1 MSSAGGAPRNP
12 DPLLVRLARQSRNFG
27 FLLPHLPLLVA
38 YGCAA
43 ESHVFGDPNTSLIKS
58 RQFGESLA
66 ADLVSRGRVRAEG
79 SSQFD
84 RLKALDREGYLHGD
98 MGKAFHEVRTLGN
111 DANHSGLDSADD
123 AFRALRSCFRLGV
136 WYHRLLTGSRE
147 QLSFVPPG
155 PESTPAAAN
164 ERLRLD
170 VAQARKALE
179 EAKLSYQDQES
190 QAQAEQAART
200 AAERELAQAQAEREE
215 LARAVAAMQDQLKE
229 FQAAAEAAQASR
241 SRAEA
246 TDRATASAA
255 VAERARLLDN
265 AEQAS
270 REPLTEVQV
279 RDRLDAMLTE
289 AGWDVQN
296 AGADLNLYVQGD
308 WRGSGVAVREVTTAR
323 GRADYALY
331 VERKLVGVIEAKRE
345 GADLSA
351 AEEQADGYA
360 DHLTDAQQRLA
371 AWRTPLP
378 FRYVSDGGE
387 TRFRSTLDPD
397 SRTRRIFSF
406 HQPRTLGR
414 WMRQS
419 EEDEQAPSYR
429 ARLRLRLP
437 ELDERPLRPAQ
448 ITAVRGVENSVALGK
463 GQQGMGQSRSLI
475 QMATGA
481 GKTYT
486 AVTFS
491 YRMLKYAR
499 AERVLFLVDRNN
511 LGAQAFAEFENFRT
525 PDTDRK
531 FADLFNVQR
540 LGAEGMFVSSK
551 VVISTVQRL
560 YMELTGKRLPVTVP
574 QGQGQGQGEEADLP
588 YEVPGDI
595 EVGYNPTIP
604 PESFDLIVVDE
615 CHRSIYGKW
624 RSVLEYFDAPIVGL
638 TATPVAQT
646 FGYFNGNLVSEYT
659 YQEAVAD
666 SVNVDFSVYEIET
679 RITAEGGVIAHG
691 TVPVRDRRTRRQRY
705 EDIDEDIE
713 YGANQVG
720 VGVISKDQL
729 RTVIQTFRE
738 RLFTEIFPE
747 RAKHDPE
754 SSELQWDEMYV
765 PKTLVFA
772 KNDNH
777 AEEIVEVIRDVF
789 GKGNDFC
796 TKITHAARNA
806 AERLSQFRNLPQL
819 RIAVTVDMIATGTD
833 VKPLE
838 CLVFL
843 RDVKSWAYFEQM
855 KGRGARTLSLTDFE
869 RVTPGVGPKTRFV
882 IVDAVGVTKKPK
894 VDAAPLERHTEKQI
908 SLEKLLRK
916 TAANTIE
923 EEEVSTL
930 AARLAKLDI
939 QMTVDERAEV
949 ERISG
954 GRPLK
959 DIVHAMVRAVSAD
972 DQLEAR
978 EAAERT
984 GRNPEKAVRDL
995 IEHALRPLAAAP
1007 KLRARLLEMRR
1018 AKDILYDEN
1027 GKDALLRAGAV
1038 VEDKESAEMTVRDWK
1053 QYIDDNRDEIA
1064 ALSVAFGAGSQ
1075 VPPGAAMRR
1084 LEDVARSVARPP
1096 RAWTP
1101 DRLWS
1106 AYEQLGEAV
1115 MGEAR
1120 RKRTAADFLALI
1132 RYELAGGA
1140 ERGAPAPRLY
1150 EEVVEERYAAW
1161 LSRQE
1166 QLGTRFTERQ
1176 RWWLDRIVGATVQRV
1191 RFDTADLDYAPFTT
1205 RNGTD
1210 GFLAEFGE
1218 MRAEEIIDELD
1229 RELSA

>member
-1 MSSAGGAPRNP
+1 M
-12 DPLLVRLARQSRNFG
+12 PLLL
-27 FLLPHLPLLVA
+27 A
-38 YGCAA
+38 YGAAA
-43 ESHVFGDPNTSLIKS
+43 ESYVFSDPNTSLIKS
-58 RQFGESLA
+58 RQFGETLA
-66 ADLVSRGRVRAEG
+66 SDLVSRARVRVDG
-79 SSQFD
+79 DTQFD

-98 MGKAFHEVRTLGN
+98 VGTAFHEVRALGN
-111 DANHSGLDSADD
+111 EANHKGHDSAED
-123 AFRALRSCFRLGV
+123 AFRALRTCFRLGV
-136 WYHRLLTGSRE
+136 WYHRLLSGSRE
-147 QLSFVPPG
+147 QIAFVPPS
-155 PESTPAAAN
+155 PDRTLAAES
-164 ERLRLD
+164 ERLLRE
-170 VAQARKALE
+170 VAEARRALE
-179 EAKLSYQDQES
+179 EARLSYRDQAT
-190 QAQAEQAART
+190 QAEAEQAAHL
-200 AAERELAQAQAEREE
+200 AAERELAQARAEREE
-215 LARAVAAMQDQLKE
+215 LVGMVAAMQGQLKAFQTE
-229 FQAAAEAAQASR
+229 FEAAQARQRR
-241 SRAEA
+241 SDL
-246 TDRATASAA
+246 TDRAAASAA
-255 VAERARLLDN
+255 VAERARLLDH

-270 REPLTEVQV
+270 REPLTEAQV
-279 RDRLDAMLTE
+279 RACLDQMLTE
-289 AGWDVQN
+289 AGWDVQD
-296 AGADLNLYVQGD
+296 AGATLNLWVQGD
-308 WRGSGVAVREVTTAR
+308 RRGNGVAVRETTTAR

-331 VERKLVGVIEAKRE
+331 VDRKLVGVIEAKRE

-351 AEEQADGYA
+351 AEEQADRYA

-371 AWRTPLP
+371 AWRAPLP

-387 TRFRSTLDPD
+387 TRFRTALDPD

-406 HQPRTLGR
+406 HQPRTLAR
-414 WMRQS
+414 WMRQAD
-419 EEDEQAPSYR
+419 EDPQAPTYR
-429 ARLRLRLP
+429 ARLRLRMP

-448 ITAVRGVENSVALGK
+448 VTAVRGVENSVALGK
-463 GQQGMGQSRSLI
+463 GQQGMGQSRSLV

-491 YRMLKYAR
+491 YRMLKHAR

-511 LGAQAFAEFENFRT
+511 LGAQALAEFENFTT
-525 PDTDRK
+525 PDTHRK

-540 LGAEGMFVSSK
+540 LGAEGMNASSK

-560 YMELTGKRLPVTVP
+560 YMELTGSRLPEEKLE
-574 QGQGQGQGEEADLP
+574 GEGKEADLP
-588 YEVPGDI
+588 YDAPGEI
-595 EVGYNPTIP
+595 SVEYNQKIP
-604 PESFDLIVVDE
+604 PEAFDLIVVDE

-666 SVNVDFSVYEIET
+666 GVNVDFSVFEIET

-691 TVPVRDRRTRRQRY
+691 TIPVRDRRTRRQRY

-720 VGVISKDQL
+720 VSVISKDQL
-729 RTVIQTFRE
+729 RTVIQTFRD
-738 RLFTEIFPE
+738 RLFTDIFPE
-747 RAKHDPE
+747 RAKRDP
-754 SSELQWDEMYV
+754 LDGTLLWDRMYV

-777 AEEIVEVIRDVF
+777 AEEVVEVIRDVF

-796 TKITHAARNA
+796 AKITHAARRP
-806 AERLSQFRNLPQL
+806 AERLAEFRNLPQL

-838 CLVFL
+838 CLLFL

-882 IVDAVGVTKKPK
+882 IIDAVGVTRKAK
-894 VDAAPLERHTEKQI
+894 VDAAPLERHTDKQI

-916 TAANTIE
+916 VAANTIE

-930 AARLAKLDI
+930 ASRLAKLDL
-939 QMTVDERAEV
+939 QMTAE
-949 ERISG
+949 EHAEIQRISG

-959 DIVHAMVRAVSAD
+959 EIVHKMVRAVSVD
-972 DQLEAR
+972 DQLEVR
-978 EAAERT
+978 EAAERV
-984 GRNPEKAVRDL
+984 GRDPERAVRDL
-995 IEHALRPLAAAP
+995 IELALKPLAADP
-1007 KLRARLLEMRR
+1007 RLRARLLEMRR

-1027 GKDALLRAGAV
+1027 GVDELIRAGAIA
-1038 VEDKESAEMTVRDWK
+1038 DGGASAKDTVHDWK
-1053 QYIDDNRDEIA
+1053 RYIDENRDEIA
-1064 ALSVAFGAGSQ
+1064 TLSIAFSADSET
-1075 VPPGAAMRR
+1075 PPGVA
-1084 LEDVARSVARPP
+1084 LQQLKDVARSIARPP

-1101 DRLWS
+1101 ERLWT
-1106 AYEQLGEAV
+1106 AYEQLGEAAAAE
-1115 MGEAR
+1115 GR
-1120 RKRTAADFLALI
+1120 PKRTVADLLALF

-1140 ERGAPAPRLY
+1140 ERGAPKPRSH
-1150 EEVVEERYAAW
+1150 EETVRERYAAW
-1161 LSRQE
+1161 LARQE
-1166 QLGTRFTERQ
+1166 QTGVRFGQRQ
-1176 RWWLDRIVGATVQRV
+1176 RWWLDHIVGATIERV

-1218 MRAEEIIDELD
+1218 AKAEEIIDELD
-1229 RELSA
+1229 RELGA

>member
-1 MSSAGGAPRNP
+1 MGHMSAGGSTANPR
-12 DPLLVRLARQSRNFG
+12 LVRLAQQSRNFG
-27 FLLPHLPLLVA
+27 FLLADLPLLVA
-38 YGCAA
+38 YGAAA
-43 ESHVFGDPNTSLIKS
+43 ESHVFDDPNTSLIKS
-58 RQFGESLA
+58 RQFGEALA
-66 ADLVSRGRVRAEG
+66 EELVSRGRVRVEG
-79 SSQFD
+79 STQFD

-98 MGKAFHEVRTLGN
+98 VGNAFHEVRTLGN
-111 DANHSGLDSADD
+111 DANHKGHDSAED
-123 AFRALRSCFRLGV
+123 AFRALQTCFRLGV

-147 QLSFVPPG
+147 QFTFVPPS
-155 PESTPAAAN
+155 PDRTPAARNA
-164 ERLRLD
+164 RLAD
-170 VAQARKALE
+170 DIAAARKALE
-179 EAKLSYQDQES
+179 EARLSYRDQAS
-190 QAQAEQAART
+190 QAQVEQAARA

-215 LARAVAAMQDQLKE
+215 LARQVAAMQVQLAAIETAADQE
-229 FQAAAEAAQASR
+229 RAHRHRADATSTAA
-241 SRAEA
+241 
-246 TDRATASAA
+246 ASAA

-270 REPLTEVQV
+270 REPLTEAQV
-279 RDRLDAMLTE
+279 RFKLDEMLAQ
-289 AGWDVQN
+289 AGWYVQD
-296 AGADLNLYVQGD
+296 AASGLNLHVQGD
-308 WRGSGVAVREVTTAR
+308 RRGSGVAVREVTTAR

-331 VERKLVGVIEAKRE
+331 VEAKLVGVIEAKRE
-345 GADLSA
+345 GADLTA
-351 AEEQADGYA
+351 AETQVNGYA
-360 DHLTDAQQRLA
+360 DHLTDAQQRLV

-406 HQPRTLGR
+406 HQPRTLAR
-414 WMRQS
+414 WMRQAD
-419 EEDEQAPSYR
+419 EDPQAPSYR
-429 ARLRLRLP
+429 ARLRLRMP

-448 ITAVRGVENSVALGK
+448 ITAVQGVEDSVALGR
-463 GQQGMGQSRSLI
+463 GQHGMGQSRSLV

-481 GKTYT
+481 GKTFT

-491 YRMLKYAR
+491 YRMLKHAR

-511 LGAQAFAEFENFRT
+511 LGAQAFAEFENFTT
-525 PDTDRK
+525 PDTQRK

-540 LGAEGMFVSSK
+540 LGAEGMLASSK

-560 YMELTGKRLPVTVP
+560 YMELTGRNLPDAAP
-574 QGQGQGQGEEADLP
+574 EGEGEEADLP
-588 YEVPGDI
+588 YDVPGDI
-595 EVGYNPTIP
+595 EVGYNATIP
-604 PESFDLIVVDE
+604 PEAFDLIVVDE

-659 YQEAVAD
+659 YREAVAD
-666 SVNVDFSVYEIET
+666 GVNVDFSVYEIET
-679 RITAEGGVIAHG
+679 RITGQGGVIAQG

-705 EDIDEDIE
+705 EDIAEDIE
-713 YGANQVG
+713 YGAKEVG
-720 VGVISKDQL
+720 VGIISKDQL
-729 RTVIQTFRE
+729 RTVIQTFRD

-747 RAKHDPE
+747 RAKRDPE
-754 SSELQWDEMYV
+754 TGALLWDEMYV

-796 TKITHAARNA
+796 TKITHAARKP
-806 AERLSQFRNLPQL
+806 AERLADFRNLPQL

-838 CLVFL
+838 CLIFL

-882 IVDAVGVTKKPK
+882 MVDAVGVTRKPK
-894 VDAAPLERHTEKQI
+894 VDAAPLERHSDKQI

-916 TAANTIE
+916 TAAHTIE

-930 AARLAKLDI
+930 ASRLAKLGL
-939 QMTVDERAEV
+939 QMTSEERAEI

-954 GRPLK
+954 GVPLK
-959 DIVHAMVRAVSAD
+959 EIVHGMVKAVSTD
-972 DQLEAR
+972 EQLEAR
-978 EAAERT
+978 EAAQRVGRDPER
-984 GRNPEKAVRDL
+984 AVREL
-995 IEHALRPLAAAP
+995 IEHALKPLAATPA
-1007 KLRARLLEMRR
+1007 LRTRLLEMRR

-1027 GKDALLRAGAV
+1027 SRDALVRAGAAV
-1038 VEDKESAEMTVRDWK
+1038 DDEESAQATVRDWK

-1064 ALSVAFGAGSQ
+1064 ALTIAFGADSD
-1075 VPPGAAMRR
+1075 VPPAAALRR
-1084 LEDVARSVARPP
+1084 LQDVARSVARPP
-1096 RAWTP
+1096 RSWTP
-1101 DRLWS
+1101 DTLWK
-1106 AYEQLGEAV
+1106 AYENVGETLVHKRA
-1115 MGEAR
+1115 
-1120 RKRTAADFLALI
+1120 KRTAADLLALL

-1140 ERGAPAPRLY
+1140 ERGAPAPRPH
-1150 EEVVEERYAAW
+1150 EEVVRERYAAW
-1161 LSRQE
+1161 LARQE
-1166 QLGTRFTERQ
+1166 QSGVSFSKRE
-1176 RWWLDRIVGATVQRV
+1176 RWWLDHIVGATIERV

-1210 GFLAEFGE
+1210 GFLAEFGAN
-1218 MRAEEIIDELD
+1218 RAEEIIDELD
-1229 RELSA
+1229 KELGA

>member
-1 MSSAGGAPRNP
+1 MSSAGGASQAP
-12 DPLLVRLARQSRNFG
+12 DPRLVRLARQSRNFG

-38 YGCAA
+38 YGTAA
-43 ESHVFGDPNTSLIKS
+43 ESHVFSDPNTSLIKS
-58 RQFGESLA
+58 RQFAEA
-66 ADLVSRGRVRAEG
+66 MATDLVSRARVRVTG
-79 SSQFD
+79 STQFD
-84 RLKALDREGYLHGD
+84 RLRALDREGYLHGAV
-98 MGKAFHEVRTLGN
+98 GTAFHEVRTLGN

-123 AFRALRSCFRLGV
+123 AFRALRACFRLGT

-147 QLSFVPPG
+147 QMPFVPPS
-155 PESTPAAAN
+155 PERTPAAEN
-164 ERLRLD
+164 ESLLQD
-170 VAQARKALE
+170 VAQARRDLE
-179 EAKLSYQDQES
+179 EARVSYRDQET
-190 QAQAEQAART
+190 QAQAEHAART
-200 AAERELAQAQAEREE
+200 AVERELAQAQAEREE

-229 FQAAAEAAQASR
+229 FQAAAEATQSR
-241 SRAEA
+241 RRRADTA
-246 TDRATASAA
+246 DRAAASAA
-255 VAERARLLDN
+255 VAERARLLEN

-279 RDRLDAMLTE
+279 RKRLDAMLE
-289 AGWDVQN
+289 SAGWDVQDG
-296 AGADLNLYVQGD
+296 GADLNLHVQGD
-308 WRGSGVAVREVTTAR
+308 RRGNGVAVREVTTAR

-331 VERKLVGVIEAKRE
+331 VDRKLVGVIEAKRE

-351 AEEQADGYA
+351 AEAQADGYA
-360 DHLTDAQQRLA
+360 DHPTDAQQRLN

-406 HQPRTLGR
+406 HQPRTLAR
-414 WMRQS
+414 WMRQA

-429 ARLRLRLP
+429 ARLRWRMP

-448 ITAVRGVENSVALGK
+448 IAAVRGVENSVALGK
-463 GQQGMGQSRSLI
+463 GQHGMGQSRSLV

-481 GKTYT
+481 GKTFT

-491 YRMLKYAR
+491 YRMLKHAR

-511 LGAQAFAEFENFRT
+511 LGVQAFAEFENFKT

-531 FADLFNVQR
+531 FADLYNVQR
-540 LGAEGMFVSSK
+540 LGAEGMLASSK

-560 YMELTGKRLPVTVP
+560 YMELTGTSLPGTER
-574 QGQGQGQGEEADLP
+574 GDGEID
-588 YEVPGDI
+588 YDVEVPGGI
-595 EVGYNPTIP
+595 EVGYNADIP
-604 PESFDLIVVDE
+604 PEAFDLIVVDE

-624 RSVLEYFDAPIVGL
+624 RSVLEYFDAPIIGL

-646 FGYFNGNLVSEYT
+646 FGYFNGNLVSEYS
-659 YQEAVAD
+659 YPEAVAD
-666 SVNVDFSVYEIET
+666 RVNVDFSVYEIET
-679 RITAEGGVIAHG
+679 RITAGGGVIAQG
-691 TVPVRDRRTRRQRY
+691 TIPVRDRRTRRQRY

-729 RTVIQTFRE
+729 RTVVQTFRN

-747 RAKHDPE
+747 RAKRN
-754 SSELQWDEMYV
+754 SATGALMWDEMYV

-796 TKITHAARNA
+796 AKITSAARNA
-806 AERLSQFRNLPQL
+806 AERLSAFRNLPEL

-838 CLVFL
+838 CLLFL

-869 RVTPGVGPKTRFV
+869 KVTPGVGPKTRFV
-882 IVDAVGVTKKPK
+882 IVDAVGVTRKPK
-894 VDAAPLERHTEKQI
+894 VDAAPLERHTDKQI

-930 AARLAKLDI
+930 ASRLAKLDI
-939 QMTVDERAEV
+939 QMTDEERAEIQ
-949 ERISG
+949 RLSG
-954 GRPLK
+954 GLELTE
-959 DIVHAMVRAVSAD
+959 IVHGMVDALSAD
-972 DQLEAR
+972 RQVEVR

-984 GRNPEKAVRDL
+984 GRNPERAVRDL
-995 IEHALRPLAAAP
+995 IEKAVQPLAAQP
-1007 KLRARLLEMRR
+1007 PLRARLLEMRR
-1018 AKDILYDEN
+1018 AKDIFYDES
-1027 GKDALLRAGAV
+1027 GADELLRAGAAV
-1038 VEDKESAEMTVRDWK
+1038 DDKDTAVETVRDWRR
-1053 QYIDDNRDEIA
+1053 YIADNRDEIA
-1064 ALSVAFGAGSQ
+1064 AMSIAFSAGSD
-1075 VPPGAAMRR
+1075 VPPGVAMNK
-1084 LEDVARSVARPP
+1084 LKDVARSIARPP

-1101 DRLWS
+1101 DRLWR
-1106 AYEQLGEAV
+1106 AYEKVGEAV
-1115 MGEAR
+1115 TDEAY
-1120 RKRTAADFLALI
+1120 RKRTVSDLLALL

-1140 ERGAPAPRLY
+1140 EGNAPAPRPY
-1150 EEVVEERYAAW
+1150 EDLVRERYQAW
-1161 LSRQE
+1161 VARQE
-1166 QLGTRFTERQ
+1166 QMGVRFTERQ
-1176 RWWLDRIVGATVQRV
+1176 RWWLDRIAFATAERV
-1191 RFDTADLDYAPFTT
+1191 RFDTADLDYAPFTS

-1210 GFLAEFGE
+1210 GFLAEFGGT
-1218 MRAEEIIDELD
+1218 RAEHIITELD
-1229 RELSA
+1229 KELSA

>member
-1 MSSAGGAPRNP
+1 MSSADGESQAP
-12 DPLLVRLARQSRNFG
+12 DPRLVRLAGKSRNFG

-38 YGCAA
+38 YGTAA
-43 ESHVFGDPNTSLIKS
+43 ESHVFTDPNTSLIKC
-58 RQFGESLA
+58 RQFAEAMA
-66 ADLVSRGRVRAEG
+66 ADLVSRARVRVEG
-79 SSQFD
+79 TAQFD
-84 RLKALDREGYLHGD
+84 RLRALDREGYLHGD
-98 MGKAFHEVRTLGN
+98 VGTAFHEVRTLGN
-111 DANHSGLDSADD
+111 EANHSGLDSADD
-123 AFRALRSCFRLGV
+123 AFRALRTCFRLGA

-147 QLSFVPPG
+147 QLPFVPPS
-155 PESTPAAAN
+155 PDHTPAAEN
-164 ERLRLD
+164 ERLVQD
-170 VAQARKALE
+170 VARARRELE
-179 EAKLSYQDQES
+179 EARLSYHDQAS
-190 QAQAEQAART
+190 QAQAEQAARS
-200 AAERELAQAQAEREE
+200 AVERELAQAQAEREE
-215 LARAVAAMQDQLKE
+215 LVRAVAAMQHQLKE
-229 FQAAAEAAQASR
+229 FQTAAEAAQLGRRHAG
-241 SRAEA
+241 A
-246 TDRATASAA
+246 TDPVVASAA

-279 RDRLDAMLTE
+279 RKRLDAMLT
-289 AGWDVQN
+289 AGGWDVQDG
-296 AGADLNLYVQGD
+296 GADLNLHVQGD
-308 WRGSGVAVREVTTAR
+308 WRGNGVAVREVTTAR

-331 VERKLVGVIEAKRE
+331 VDRKLVGVIEAKRE

-351 AEEQADGYA
+351 AEAQADRYA
-360 DHLTDAQQRLA
+360 DHPTDAQQRLT

-387 TRFRSTLDPD
+387 TRFRSVLDPD

-406 HQPRTLGR
+406 HQPRTLAR
-414 WMRQS
+414 WVRQA

-429 ARLRLRLP
+429 ARLRRRMP

-448 ITAVRGVENSVALGK
+448 IEAVRGVENSLALGK
-463 GQQGMGQSRSLI
+463 GQQGMGQSRALV

-481 GKTYT
+481 GKTFT

-491 YRMLKYAR
+491 YRILKHAR

-511 LGAQAFAEFENFRT
+511 LGVQAFAEFENFRT

-531 FADLFNVQR
+531 FADLYNVQR
-540 LGAEGMFVSSK
+540 LGAEGMFASSK

-560 YMELTGKRLPVTVP
+560 YMELTGATLPGTER
-574 QGQGQGQGEEADLP
+574 GEGETGYDV
-588 YEVPGDI
+588 EVPGGI
-595 EVGYNPTIP
+595 EVGYNANIP
-604 PESFDLIVVDE
+604 PEAFDLIVVDE

-646 FGYFNGNLVSEYT
+646 FGYFNANLVSEYS
-659 YQEAVAD
+659 YPEAVAD
-666 SVNVDFSVYEIET
+666 RVNVDFSVYEIET
-679 RITAEGGVIAHG
+679 RITAEGGVIAQG
-691 TVPVRDRRTRRQRY
+691 TIPVRDRRTRRQRY

-713 YGANQVG
+713 YGARQVG

-729 RTVIQTFRE
+729 RTVVQTFRD

-747 RAKHDPE
+747 RARRHPDTGA
-754 SSELQWDEMYV
+754 LLWDEMYV

-796 TKITHAARNA
+796 AKITSAAHNA
-806 AERLSQFRNLPQL
+806 AERLAAFRNLPDL

-838 CLVFL
+838 CLLFL

-869 RVTPGVGPKTRFV
+869 KVTPGVGPKTRFV

-894 VDAAPLERHTEKQI
+894 VDAAPLERHTDKQI

-939 QMTVDERAEV
+939 QMTDEERAEIQ
-949 ERISG
+949 RLSG
-954 GRPLK
+954 GLELTK
-959 DIVHAMVRAVSAD
+959 IVHKMVDAVSAD
-972 DQLEAR
+972 RQLEVR
-978 EAAERT
+978 ETAERA
-984 GRNPEKAVRDL
+984 GRDPERAVRDL
-995 IEHALRPLAAAP
+995 IERAVQPLAAQP
-1007 KLRARLLEMRR
+1007 PLRARLLEMRR

-1027 GKDALLRAGAV
+1027 GVDELLRAGAV
-1038 VEDKESAEMTVRDWK
+1038 ADDEDTAVRTVRDWR
-1053 QYIDDNRDEIA
+1053 QYIADNRDEIA
-1064 ALSVAFGAGSQ
+1064 AMSIAFSAGSDVPPSVA
-1075 VPPGAAMRR
+1075 MNR
-1084 LEDVARSVARPP
+1084 LNDVARSIARPP

-1101 DRLWS
+1101 DKLWQ
-1106 AYEQLGEAV
+1106 AYEKLGEAATD
-1115 MGEAR
+1115 GTR
-1120 RKRTAADFLALI
+1120 RTHTAPDLLALL

-1140 ERGAPAPRLY
+1140 ERGAPAPRPH
-1150 EEVVEERYAAW
+1150 EEVVRERYQAW
-1161 LSRQE
+1161 MTSQE
-1166 QLGTRFTERQ
+1166 QMGTRFTERQ
-1176 RWWLDRIVGATVQRV
+1176 RWWLDRIAEATAKRV
-1191 RFDTADLDYAPFTT
+1191 RFDTADLDYAPFTS

-1210 GFLAEFGE
+1210 GFIAEFGGT
-1218 MRAEEIIDELD
+1218 RAEHIITEMD

>member
-1 MSSAGGAPRNP
+1 MSSAGASQASDPR
-12 DPLLVRLARQSRNFG
+12 LVRLARRSRNFG

-38 YGCAA
+38 YGTAA
-43 ESHVFGDPNTSLIKS
+43 ESHVFSDPNTSLIKS
-58 RQFGESLA
+58 RQFGEAMA
-66 ADLVSRGRVRAEG
+66 ADLVSRGRVRMEG
-79 SSQFD
+79 STHFD
-84 RLKALDREGYLHGD
+84 RLRALDREGYLHGD
-98 MGKAFHEVRTLGN
+98 VGTAFHEVRTLGN
-111 DANHSGLDSADD
+111 DAAHSGLDTADD
-123 AFRALRSCFRLGV
+123 AFRALRTCFRLGT
-136 WYHRLLTGSRE
+136 WYHRLLTGSRD
-147 QLSFVPPG
+147 QLSFVPPS
-155 PESTPAAAN
+155 PDRTPAAEN
-164 ERLRLD
+164 ERLLQD
-170 VAQARKALE
+170 VARARKDLE
-179 EAKLSYQDQES
+179 EARVSYRDQAS
-190 QAQAEQAART
+190 QAQAEQAARS
-200 AAERELAQAQAEREE
+200 AVERELAQAQAEREE
-215 LARAVAAMQDQLKE
+215 LARAVAAMQNQLKE
-229 FQAAAEAAQASR
+229 FQAAAEATQIGR
-241 SRAEA
+241 RRADT
-246 TDRATASAA
+246 TDRAAASAA

-279 RDRLDAMLTE
+279 RKRLDAMLAA
-289 AGWDVQN
+289 AGWDVQDG
-296 AGADLNLYVQGD
+296 GADLNLHVLGD
-308 WRGSGVAVREVTTAR
+308 RRGNGVAVREVTTAR

-331 VERKLVGVIEAKRE
+331 VDRKLVGVIEAKRE

-351 AEEQADGYA
+351 AEAQADRYA
-360 DHLTDAQQRLA
+360 DHPADAQQRHN

-406 HQPRTLGR
+406 HQPRTLAR
-414 WMRQS
+414 WVRQA

-429 ARLRLRLP
+429 ARLRWRMP

-448 ITAVRGVENSVALGK
+448 IAAVRGVENSVALGR
-463 GQQGMGQSRSLI
+463 GQQGMGQSRSLV

-481 GKTYT
+481 GKTFT

-491 YRMLKYAR
+491 YRMLKHAR

-511 LGAQAFAEFENFRT
+511 LGVQAFAEFENFKT

-531 FADLFNVQR
+531 FADLYNVQR
-540 LGAEGMFVSSK
+540 LGPEGMFASSK

-560 YMELTGKRLPVTVP
+560 YMELTGASLPGT
-574 QGQGQGQGEEADLP
+574 ERADGDID
-588 YEVPGDI
+588 YDVDVPGGI
-595 EVGYNPTIP
+595 EVGYNADIP
-604 PESFDLIVVDE
+604 PEAFDLIVVDE

-646 FGYFNGNLVSEYT
+646 FGYFNGNLVSEYS

-666 SVNVDFSVYEIET
+666 RVNVDFSVYEIET

-691 TVPVRDRRTRRQRY
+691 TIPVRDRRTRRQRY

-713 YGANQVG
+713 YGAKQVG

-729 RTVIQTFRE
+729 RTVVQTFRD

-747 RAKHDPE
+747 RGKRDPVTGA
-754 SSELQWDEMYV
+754 LLWDEMYI

-796 TKITHAARNA
+796 AKITSAARNA
-806 AERLSQFRNLPQL
+806 AERLSSFRNLPEL

-838 CLVFL
+838 CLLFL

-855 KGRGARTLSLTDFE
+855 KGRGARTLTLTDFE
-869 RVTPGVGPKTRFV
+869 KVTPGVGPKTRFV

-894 VDAAPLERHTEKQI
+894 VDAAPLERHTDKQI

-939 QMTVDERAEV
+939 QMTDE
-949 ERISG
+949 ERSEIHRLSG
-954 GRPLK
+954 GLELTK
-959 DIVHAMVRAVSAD
+959 IVHGMVDAVSAD
-972 DQLEAR
+972 RQLAVR
-978 EAAERT
+978 EAAERA
-984 GRNPEKAVRDL
+984 GRNPERAVRDF
-995 IEHALRPLAAAP
+995 IEQAIQPLAAQP
-1007 KLRARLLEMRR
+1007 PLRARLLEMRR

-1027 GKDALLRAGAV
+1027 GADELLRAGAV
-1038 VEDKESAEMTVRDWK
+1038 VDDRNAATETVRDWRK
-1053 QYIDDNRDEIA
+1053 YIADNRDEI
-1064 ALSVAFGAGSQ
+1064 VAMSLAFSAGSD
-1075 VPPGAAMRR
+1075 VPPRAAMNM
-1084 LEDVARSVARPP
+1084 LQDVARSIARPP

-1101 DRLWS
+1101 DRLWK
-1106 AYEQLGEAV
+1106 AYEKLGEAV
-1115 MGEAR
+1115 IDEAR
-1120 RKRTAADFLALI
+1120 RKRTASDLLALL

-1140 ERGAPAPRLY
+1140 ERGAPAPRPY
-1150 EEVVEERYAAW
+1150 EELVRERYQAW
-1161 LSRQE
+1161 IARQE
-1166 QLGTRFTERQ
+1166 QMGTRFTERQ
-1176 RWWLDRIVGATVQRV
+1176 RWWLDRIAAATAERV
-1191 RFDTADLDYAPFTT
+1191 RFDTADLDYAPFTS

-1210 GFLAEFGE
+1210 GFLAEFGGT
-1218 MRAEEIIDELD
+1218 RAEYLITELD

>member
-1 MSSAGGAPRNP
+1 MSSAGGASQAP
-12 DPLLVRLARQSRNFG
+12 DSRLVRLARQSRNFG

-38 YGCAA
+38 YGTAA
-43 ESHVFGDPNTSLIKS
+43 ESHVFSDPNTSLIKS
-58 RQFGESLA
+58 RQFAEAMA
-66 ADLVSRGRVRAEG
+66 ADLVSRGRVRVDG
-79 SSQFD
+79 STQFD
-84 RLKALDREGYLHGD
+84 RLRALDREGYLHGD
-98 MGKAFHEVRTLGN
+98 VGTAFHEVRALGN
-111 DANHSGLDSADD
+111 EANHAGLDSADD
-123 AFRALRSCFRLGV
+123 AFRAVRTCFRLGV
-136 WYHRLLTGSRE
+136 WYYRLLTGSRE
-147 QLSFVPPG
+147 QLPFVPPS
-155 PESTPAAAN
+155 PDRTPATEN
-164 ERLRLD
+164 ERLLQD
-170 VAQARKALE
+170 VARARKDLE
-179 EAKLSYQDQES
+179 EARVSYRDQAS
-190 QAQAEQAART
+190 QAQAEQAARS
-200 AAERELAQAQAEREE
+200 AVERELAQAQAERED
-215 LARAVAAMQDQLKE
+215 LARAVAAMQGQLNE
-229 FQAAAEAAQASR
+229 FQAAAEATQIGR
-241 SRAEA
+241 MRAG
-246 TDRATASAA
+246 TIDRAAASAA

-279 RDRLDAMLTE
+279 RERLDAILRA

-296 AGADLNLYVQGD
+296 GGANLNLHVQGD
-308 WRGSGVAVREVTTAR
+308 RRGNGVAVREVTTAK

-331 VERKLVGVIEAKRE
+331 VDRKLVGVIEAKRE

-351 AEEQADGYA
+351 AETQADRYA
-360 DHLTDAQQRLA
+360 DHLTDAQQRLN

-387 TRFRSTLDPD
+387 TRFRSILDPD

-406 HQPRTLGR
+406 HQPRTLAR
-414 WMRQS
+414 WIRQA

-429 ARLRLRLP
+429 ARLRWRMP
-437 ELDERPLRPAQ
+437 DLDERPLRPAQ
-448 ITAVRGVENSVALGK
+448 IKAVRGVEDSVALGK
-463 GQQGMGQSRSLI
+463 GQQGMGQSRSLV

-481 GKTYT
+481 GKTFT

-491 YRMLKYAR
+491 YRMLKHAR

-511 LGAQAFAEFENFRT
+511 LGVQAFAEFENFKT

-531 FADLFNVQR
+531 FADLYNVQR
-540 LGAEGMFVSSK
+540 LGAEGMFASSK

-560 YMELTGKRLPVTVP
+560 YMELTGASLP
-574 QGQGQGQGEEADLP
+574 GSERGDGEIEYDVD
-588 YEVPGDI
+588 VPGGI
-595 EVGYNPTIP
+595 EVGYNAYIP
-604 PESFDLIVVDE
+604 PEAFDLIVVDE

-646 FGYFNGNLVSEYT
+646 FGYFNGNLVSEYS

-666 SVNVDFSVYEIET
+666 RVNVDFSVYEIET
-679 RITAEGGVIAHG
+679 RITAEGGVIAQG
-691 TVPVRDRRTRRQRY
+691 TIPVRDRRTRRQRY

-729 RTVIQTFRE
+729 RTVVQTFHD

-747 RAKHDPE
+747 RAKYDPATGA
-754 SSELQWDEMYV
+754 LRWDEMYV

-777 AEEIVEVIRDVF
+777 AEEIVEVVRDVF

-796 TKITHAARNA
+796 AKITSAARNA
-806 AERLSQFRNLPQL
+806 SERLAAFRNLPEL

-838 CLVFL
+838 CLLFL

-869 RVTPGVGPKTRFV
+869 KVTPGVGPKTRFV

-894 VDAAPLERHTEKQI
+894 VDAAPLERHTDKQI

-930 AARLAKLDI
+930 AARLAKLDL
-939 QMTVDERAEV
+939 QMTDEERAEIQ
-949 ERISG
+949 RLSG
-954 GRPLK
+954 GLELK
-959 DIVHAMVRAVSAD
+959 KIVHGMVDAVSAD
-972 DQLEAR
+972 RQLEVR
-978 EAAERT
+978 EAAERA
-984 GRNPEKAVRDL
+984 GRNPERAVRDL
-995 IEHALRPLAAAP
+995 IEQAVRPLAATP
-1007 KLRARLLEMRR
+1007 PLRARLLEMRR

-1027 GKDALLRAGAV
+1027 GTDELLRAGAAV
-1038 VEDKESAEMTVRDWK
+1038 DDEGAATETVRDWRR
-1053 QYIDDNRDEIA
+1053 YIAENRDEIA
-1064 ALSVAFGAGSQ
+1064 AMSIAFSAGSD
-1075 VPPGAAMRR
+1075 VPPGVAMDR
-1084 LEDVARSVARPP
+1084 LKDVARSIARPP
-1096 RAWTP
+1096 RSWTP
-1101 DRLWS
+1101 DRLWK
-1106 AYEQLGEAV
+1106 AYEKVGEAATN
-1115 MGEAR
+1115 GAH
-1120 RKRTAADFLALI
+1120 RKHTASDLLALL

-1140 ERGAPAPRLY
+1140 AQGAPAPRPH
-1150 EEVVEERYAAW
+1150 EELVHKRYQAW
-1161 LSRQE
+1161 IARQE
-1166 QLGTRFTERQ
+1166 QAGARFTERQ
-1176 RWWLDRIVGATVQRV
+1176 RWWLDRIAAATAERV
-1191 RFDTADLDYAPFTT
+1191 RFDTADLDYAPFTS

-1210 GFLAEFGE
+1210 GFLAEFGGP
-1218 MRAEEIIDELD
+1218 RAEHIINELD

>member
-1 MSSAGGAPRNP
+1 MSSAGGASQAP
-12 DPLLVRLARQSRNFG
+12 DPRLVRLAGQSRNFG

-38 YGCAA
+38 YGTAA
-43 ESHVFGDPNTSLIKS
+43 ESHVFSDPNTSLIKS
-58 RQFGESLA
+58 RQFAEAMA
-66 ADLVSRGRVRAEG
+66 ADLVSRARVRVEG
-79 SSQFD
+79 STQFD
-84 RLKALDREGYLHGD
+84 RLRALDREGYLHGD
-98 MGKAFHEVRTLGN
+98 VGTAFHEVRALGN
-111 DANHSGLDSADD
+111 EANHAGLNNADD
-123 AFRALRSCFRLGV
+123 AFRALRTCFRLGA

-147 QLSFVPPG
+147 QLPFVPPS
-155 PESTPAAAN
+155 PDHTPAAEN
-164 ERLRLD
+164 ERLLQD
-170 VAQARKALE
+170 VALARRELEQAR
-179 EAKLSYQDQES
+179 LSYHDQAS
-190 QAQAEQAART
+190 QAQAEQAARS
-200 AAERELAQAQAEREE
+200 AVQRELAQAQAEREE
-215 LARAVAAMQDQLKE
+215 LARAVATMQHQLEE
-229 FQAAAEAAQASR
+229 FQAAAEATQLGRRHTAT
-241 SRAEA
+241 
-246 TDRATASAA
+246 TDRAAASAA

-279 RDRLDAMLTE
+279 RKRLDAMLAA
-289 AGWDVQN
+289 AGWDVQYG
-296 AGADLNLYVQGD
+296 GADLNLHVQGD
-308 WRGSGVAVREVTTAR
+308 RRGNGVAVREVATAR

-331 VERKLVGVIEAKRE
+331 VDRKLVGVIEAKRE

-351 AEEQADGYA
+351 AEAQADRYA
-360 DHLTDAQQRLA
+360 DHLTDAQQRLT

-387 TRFRSTLDPD
+387 TRFRSVLDPD
-397 SRTRRIFSF
+397 SRTRRVFSF
-406 HQPRTLGR
+406 HQPRTLAR
-414 WMRQS
+414 WIRQG

-429 ARLRLRLP
+429 ARLRRRMP

-448 ITAVRGVENSVALGK
+448 IEAVRGVENSLALGK
-463 GQQGMGQSRSLI
+463 GQQGMGQSRALI

-481 GKTYT
+481 GKTFT

-491 YRMLKYAR
+491 YRILKHAR

-511 LGAQAFAEFENFRT
+511 LGAQAFAEFENFKT

-531 FADLFNVQR
+531 FADLYNVQR
-540 LGAEGMFVSSK
+540 LGAEGMFASSK

-560 YMELTGKRLPVTVP
+560 YMELTGASLSVTE
-574 QGQGQGQGEEADLP
+574 QGDGDIGYDVH
-588 YEVPGDI
+588 VPGGI
-595 EVGYNPTIP
+595 EVGYNADIP
-604 PESFDLIVVDE
+604 PEAFDLIVVDE

-646 FGYFNGNLVSEYT
+646 FGYFNANLVSEYS

-666 SVNVDFSVYEIET
+666 RVNVDFSVYEIET
-679 RITAEGGVIAHG
+679 RITAEGGVIAQG
-691 TVPVRDRRTRRQRY
+691 TIPVRDRRTRRQRY

-729 RTVIQTFRE
+729 RTVVQTFRD
-738 RLFTEIFPE
+738 RMFTEIFPE
-747 RAKHDPE
+747 RAKRHPE
-754 SSELQWDEMYV
+754 TGDLLWDEMYV

-796 TKITHAARNA
+796 AKITSAARNA
-806 AERLSQFRNLPQL
+806 TERLAAFRNLPDL

-838 CLVFL
+838 CLLFL

-869 RVTPGVGPKTRFV
+869 KVTPGVGPKTRFV

-894 VDAAPLERHTEKQI
+894 VDAAPLERHTDKQI

-939 QMTVDERAEV
+939 QMTDE
-949 ERISG
+949 ERSEIQRLSG
-954 GRPLK
+954 GMELTK
-959 DIVHAMVRAVSAD
+959 IVHEIVDAVSAD
-972 DQLEAR
+972 RQLEVR
-978 EAAERT
+978 EAAERA
-984 GRNPEKAVRDL
+984 GRDPERAVRDL
-995 IEHALRPLAAAP
+995 IERAVQPLAAQP
-1007 KLRARLLEMRR
+1007 PLRARLLEMRR

-1027 GKDALLRAGAV
+1027 GADELLRAGAV
-1038 VEDKESAEMTVRDWK
+1038 LDDKDTAAQTVLDWRR
-1053 QYIDDNRDEIA
+1053 YIDDNRDEIA
-1064 ALSVAFGAGSQ
+1064 ALSIAFSAGSD
-1075 VPPGAAMRR
+1075 VPPSAAMNR
-1084 LEDVARSVARPP
+1084 LNDVARSIARPP

-1101 DRLWS
+1101 DRLWHV
-1106 AYEQLGEAV
+1106 YEQLGEAATD
-1115 MGEAR
+1115 GAR
-1120 RKRTAADFLALI
+1120 RKHAASDLLALL

-1140 ERGAPAPRLY
+1140 ERGAPAPRPY
-1150 EEVVEERYAAW
+1150 EELVRERYQAW
-1161 LSRQE
+1161 IARQE
-1166 QLGTRFTERQ
+1166 QMGTRFTERQ
-1176 RWWLDRIVGATVQRV
+1176 RWWLDHIAAATAKRV
-1191 RFDTADLDYAPFTT
+1191 RFDTADLDYAPFTSY
-1205 RNGTD
+1205 NGTD
-1210 GFLAEFGE
+1210 GFIAEFGGT
-1218 MRAEEIIDELD
+1218 RAEHIITELD
-1229 RELSA
+1229 KELSA

>member
-1 MSSAGGAPRNP
+1 MSSAGGASQAP
-12 DPLLVRLARQSRNFG
+12 DPRLVRLAGQSRNFG

-38 YGCAA
+38 YGTAA
-43 ESHVFGDPNTSLIKS
+43 ESHVFSDPNTSLIKS
-58 RQFGESLA
+58 RQFAEA
-66 ADLVSRGRVRAEG
+66 MAVDLVSRARVRVEG
-79 SSQFD
+79 STHFD
-84 RLKALDREGYLHGD
+84 RLRALDKEGYLHGD
-98 MGKAFHEVRTLGN
+98 VGTAFHEVRTLGN
-111 DANHSGLDSADD
+111 DANHGGLDSADD
-123 AFRALRSCFRLGV
+123 AFRALRTCFRLGT

-147 QLSFVPPG
+147 QLPFVPPS
-155 PESTPAAAN
+155 PDRTPAADN
-164 ERLRLD
+164 ERLLED
-170 VAQARKALE
+170 VAQARKDLE
-179 EAKLSYQDQES
+179 EARVSFRDQVS

-200 AAERELAQAQAEREE
+200 AVERELSQAQAEREE
-215 LARAVAAMQDQLKE
+215 LARAVAAMQDQLRE
-229 FQAAAEAAQASR
+229 LQAAAEATQIGR
-241 SRAEA
+241 RRADT
-246 TDRATASAA
+246 TDRAAASAA

-279 RDRLDAMLTE
+279 RKRLDAMLAA
-289 AGWDVQN
+289 AGWDVQDG
-296 AGADLNLYVQGD
+296 GANLNLYVQGD
-308 WRGSGVAVREVTTAR
+308 RRGNGVAVREVTTAR

-331 VERKLVGVIEAKRE
+331 VDRKLVGVIEAKRE

-351 AEEQADGYA
+351 AEAQADCYA
-360 DHLTDAQQRLA
+360 DHLTDAQQRLS

-387 TRFRSTLDPD
+387 TRFRSVLDPD

-406 HQPRTLGR
+406 HQPRTLAR
-414 WMRQS
+414 WIRQA

-429 ARLRLRLP
+429 ARLRWRMP
-437 ELDERPLRPAQ
+437 ELDERDLRPAQ
-448 ITAVRGVENSVALGK
+448 IAAVRGVENSVALGK
-463 GQQGMGQSRSLI
+463 GQQGMGQSRSLV

-481 GKTYT
+481 GKTFT

-491 YRMLKYAR
+491 YRILKHAR

-511 LGAQAFAEFENFRT
+511 LGVQAFAEFENFKT

-531 FADLFNVQR
+531 FADLYNVQR
-540 LGAEGMFVSSK
+540 LGAESMFASSK

-560 YMELTGKRLPVTVP
+560 YMELTGARLPGTERDD
-574 QGQGQGQGEEADLP
+574 EEID
-588 YEVPGDI
+588 YDVDVPGGI
-595 EVGYNPTIP
+595 KVGYNADIP
-604 PESFDLIVVDE
+604 PEAFDLIVVDE

-646 FGYFNGNLVSEYT
+646 FGYFNGNLVSEYS
-659 YQEAVAD
+659 YPEAVAD
-666 SVNVDFSVYEIET
+666 RVNVDFSVYEIAT

-691 TVPVRDRRTRRQRY
+691 TIPVRDRRTRRQRY

-713 YGANQVG
+713 YGARQVG

-729 RTVIQTFRE
+729 RTVVQTFRD

-747 RAKHDPE
+747 RAKRDPATGA
-754 SSELQWDEMYV
+754 LLWDEMYV

-777 AEEIVEVIRDVF
+777 AEEIVEAIRDVF

-796 TKITHAARNA
+796 AKITSAARNA
-806 AERLSQFRNLPQL
+806 AERLAAFRNLPEL

-838 CLVFL
+838 CLLFL

-855 KGRGARTLSLTDFE
+855 KGRGARTLTLTEFE
-869 RVTPGVGPKTRFV
+869 KVTPGVGPKTRFV

-894 VDAAPLERHTEKQI
+894 VDAAPLERHTDKQI

-939 QMTVDERAEV
+939 QMTDEERAEIQ
-949 ERISG
+949 RLSG
-954 GRPLK
+954 GLELTE
-959 DIVHAMVRAVSAD
+959 IVHGMVDAVSAD
-972 DQLEAR
+972 RQLEVR
-978 EAAERT
+978 EAAERA
-984 GRNPEKAVRDL
+984 GRNPERAVRDL
-995 IEHALRPLAAAP
+995 IEQAVQPLAAQP
-1007 KLRARLLEMRR
+1007 PLRARLLEMRR

-1027 GKDALLRAGAV
+1027 GTDELLRAGAA
-1038 VEDKESAEMTVRDWK
+1038 VEDKETATATVRDWRR
-1053 QYIDDNRDEIA
+1053 YIADNRDEIA
-1064 ALSVAFGAGSQ
+1064 AMSLAFSAGSDI
-1075 VPPGAAMRR
+1075 PPGVAMNR
-1084 LEDVARSVARPP
+1084 LKDVARSIARPP

-1101 DRLWS
+1101 DRLWK
-1106 AYEQLGEAV
+1106 AYEKVGEAV
-1115 MGEAR
+1115 IDEAR
-1120 RKRTAADFLALI
+1120 RKHTASDLLALL

-1140 ERGAPAPRLY
+1140 ERGAPAPRPY
-1150 EEVVEERYAAW
+1150 EELVRERYQAW
-1161 LSRQE
+1161 LARQE
-1166 QLGTRFTERQ
+1166 QMGTQFTERQ
-1176 RWWLDRIVGATVQRV
+1176 RWWLDRIAAATAKRV
-1191 RFDTADLDYAPFTT
+1191 RFDTADLDYAPFTSH
-1205 RNGTD
+1205 NGTD
-1210 GFLAEFGE
+1210 GFIAEFGGT
-1218 MRAEEIIDELD
+1218 RAEHIITELD

>member
-1 MSSAGGAPRNP
+1 MSSADEASQAP
-12 DPLLVRLARQSRNFG
+12 DPRLVRLARRSRNFG

-38 YGCAA
+38 YGTAA
-43 ESHVFGDPNTSLIKS
+43 ESHVFTDPNTSLIKC
-58 RQFGESLA
+58 RQFAESMA
-66 ADLVSRGRVRAEG
+66 VDLISRARVRVEG
-79 SSQFD
+79 STQFD
-84 RLKALDREGYLHGD
+84 RLRVLDREGYLHGD
-98 MGKAFHEVRTLGN
+98 VGAAFHEVRTLGN
-111 DANHSGLDSADD
+111 EANHSGLDSADD
-123 AFRALRSCFRLGV
+123 AFRALRTCFRLGA

-147 QLSFVPPG
+147 QLPFVPPS
-155 PESTPAAAN
+155 PDHTPAAEN
-164 ERLRLD
+164 ERLLQD
-170 VAQARKALE
+170 VARSRRELE
-179 EAKLSYQDQES
+179 EARLSYHDQAS
-190 QAQAEQAART
+190 QAQAEQAARS
-200 AAERELAQAQAEREE
+200 AVERELAQARAEREE
-215 LARAVAAMQDQLKE
+215 MARAVAAMQHQLEE
-229 FQAAAEAAQASR
+229 FQAATEAAQLDRCHAG
-241 SRAEA
+241 A
-246 TDRATASAA
+246 TGPATASAA
-255 VAERARLLDN
+255 VVERARLLDN

-279 RDRLDAMLTE
+279 RKRLDAMLTM
-289 AGWDVQN
+289 AGWDVQDG
-296 AGADLNLYVQGD
+296 GADLNLHVQGD
-308 WRGSGVAVREVTTAR
+308 WRGNGVAVREVTTAR
-323 GRADYALY
+323 GRADYVLY
-331 VERKLVGVIEAKRE
+331 VDRKLVGVVEAKRE

-351 AEEQADGYA
+351 AEAQADRYA
-360 DHLTDAQQRLA
+360 DHPTDAQQRFN

-387 TRFRSTLDPD
+387 TRFRSVLDPD

-406 HQPRTLGR
+406 HQPRTLAR
-414 WMRQS
+414 WVRQA

-429 ARLRLRLP
+429 ARLRKRMP

-448 ITAVRGVENSVALGK
+448 IAAVLGVEDSLAFGK
-463 GQQGMGQSRSLI
+463 GQQGMGQSRALV

-481 GKTYT
+481 GKTFT

-491 YRMLKYAR
+491 YRILKHAR

-531 FADLFNVQR
+531 FADLYNVQR
-540 LGAEGMFVSSK
+540 LGAEGMFASSK

-560 YMELTGKRLPVTVP
+560 YMELTGASLPGTE
-574 QGQGQGQGEEADLP
+574 QGDGDIGYDID
-588 YEVPGDI
+588 VPGGV
-595 EVGYNPTIP
+595 EVNYNANIP
-604 PESFDLIVVDE
+604 PEAFDLIVVDE

-646 FGYFNGNLVSEYT
+646 FGYFNANLVSEYS

-666 SVNVDFSVYEIET
+666 RVNVDFSVYEIET
-679 RITAEGGVIAHG
+679 RITAEGGVIAQG
-691 TVPVRDRRTRRQRY
+691 TIPVRDRRTRRQRY

-729 RTVIQTFRE
+729 RTVVQTFRD

-747 RAKHDPE
+747 RAKRHPDTGA
-754 SSELQWDEMYV
+754 LLWDEMYV

-796 TKITHAARNA
+796 AKITSAARNA
-806 AERLSQFRNLPQL
+806 AERLAAFRNLPDL

-838 CLVFL
+838 CLLFL

-855 KGRGARTLSLTDFE
+855 KGRGARTLSLTEFE
-869 RVTPGVGPKTRFV
+869 KVTPGVGPKTHFV

-894 VDAAPLERHTEKQI
+894 LDAAPLERHTDKQI

-939 QMTVDERAEV
+939 QMTEEERAE
-949 ERISG
+949 IQHLSG
-954 GRPLK
+954 GLELTK
-959 DIVHAMVRAVSAD
+959 IVHEMVDAVSTD
-972 DQLEAR
+972 RQLEVR
-978 EAAERT
+978 EAAERA
-984 GRNPEKAVRDL
+984 GRDPERAVRDL
-995 IEHALRPLAAAP
+995 IERAVQPLAAQP
-1007 KLRARLLEMRR
+1007 PLRARLLEMRR

-1027 GKDALLRAGAV
+1027 GVDELLRAGAV
-1038 VEDKESAEMTVRDWK
+1038 ADDEDTAARTVRDWR
-1053 QYIDDNRDEIA
+1053 QYIADNRDEIA
-1064 ALSVAFGAGSQ
+1064 AMSIAFSAGSE
-1075 VPPGAAMRR
+1075 VPPNVAMSR
-1084 LEDVARSVARPP
+1084 LNDVARSIARPP

-1101 DRLWS
+1101 DKLWQ
-1106 AYEQLGEAV
+1106 AYEKLGEAATD
-1115 MGEAR
+1115 GTR
-1120 RKRTAADFLALI
+1120 RVHTAPDLLALL

-1140 ERGAPAPRLY
+1140 ERGAPAPRPHD
-1150 EEVVEERYAAW
+1150 EVMRERYQAW
-1161 LSRQE
+1161 IARQE
-1166 QLGTRFTERQ
+1166 QTGTRFTERQ
-1176 RWWLDRIVGATVQRV
+1176 RWWLDRIAEATAKRV
-1191 RFDTADLDYAPFTT
+1191 RFDTADLDYAPFTS

-1210 GFLAEFGE
+1210 GFIAEFGGT
-1218 MRAEEIIDELD
+1218 RAEHIITELD

>member
-1 MSSAGGAPRNP
+1 MSSAGGAPQTP
-12 DPLLVRLARQSRNFG
+12 DPRLVRLAGQSRNFG

-38 YGCAA
+38 YGTAA
-43 ESHVFGDPNTSLIKS
+43 ESHVFSDPNTSLIKS
-58 RQFGESLA
+58 RQFAEAMA
-66 ADLVSRGRVRAEG
+66 ADLVSRARVRVEG
-79 SSQFD
+79 STQFD
-84 RLKALDREGYLHGD
+84 RLRALDREGYLHGD
-98 MGKAFHEVRTLGN
+98 VGTAFHEVRTLGN
-111 DANHSGLDSADD
+111 EASHAGLDNADD
-123 AFRALRSCFRLGV
+123 AFRALRTCFRLGV

-147 QLSFVPPG
+147 QLPFVPPS
-155 PESTPAAAN
+155 PDRTPAAEN
-164 ERLRLD
+164 ERLLQD
-170 VAQARKALE
+170 VAQARKELE
-179 EAKLSYQDQES
+179 DARLSYHDQAS
-190 QAQAEQAART
+190 QGQAEQAARS
-200 AAERELAQAQAEREE
+200 AVERELAQAQAEREE

-229 FQAAAEAAQASR
+229 FQAAAEATRIGR
-241 SRAEA
+241 SRADR
-246 TDRATASAA
+246 TDRAAASAA

-270 REPLTEVQV
+270 LEPLTEVQV
-279 RDRLDAMLTE
+279 RERLDAMLRA

-296 AGADLNLYVQGD
+296 GGAHLNLHVQGD
-308 WRGSGVAVREVTTAR
+308 RRGNGVAVREVTTAK

-331 VERKLVGVIEAKRE
+331 VDRKLVGVIEAKRE

-351 AEEQADGYA
+351 AETQADRYA
-360 DHLTDAQQRLA
+360 DHLTDAQQRLN

-387 TRFRSTLDPD
+387 TRFRSILDPD

-406 HQPRTLGR
+406 HQPRTLAR
-414 WMRQS
+414 WVRQA

-429 ARLRLRLP
+429 ARLRWRMP
-437 ELDERPLRPAQ
+437 DLDERPLRPAQ
-448 ITAVRGVENSVALGK
+448 IKAVRGVEDSVALGK
-463 GQQGMGQSRSLI
+463 GQHGMGQSRSLV

-481 GKTYT
+481 GKTFT

-511 LGAQAFAEFENFRT
+511 LGVQAFAEFENFKT

-531 FADLFNVQR
+531 FADLYNVQR
-540 LGAEGMFVSSK
+540 LGAEGMFASSK

-560 YMELTGKRLPVTVP
+560 YMELTGASLP
-574 QGQGQGQGEEADLP
+574 GSDRGDGEID
-588 YEVPGDI
+588 YDVDVPGGI
-595 EVGYNPTIP
+595 RVGYNTDIP
-604 PESFDLIVVDE
+604 PEAFDLIVVDE

-646 FGYFNGNLVSEYT
+646 FGYFNGNLVSEYS

-666 SVNVDFSVYEIET
+666 RVNVDFSVYEIET

-691 TVPVRDRRTRRQRY
+691 TIPVRDRRTRRQRY

-729 RTVIQTFRE
+729 RTVVQTFHD

-747 RAKHDPE
+747 RAKHDPATGA
-754 SSELQWDEMYV
+754 LRCDEMYV

-777 AEEIVEVIRDVF
+777 AEEIVEVVRDVF

-796 TKITHAARNA
+796 AKITSAARNA
-806 AERLSQFRNLPQL
+806 SERLAAFRNLPEL

-838 CLVFL
+838 CLLFL

-869 RVTPGVGPKTRFV
+869 KVTPGVGPKTRFV

-939 QMTVDERAEV
+939 QMTDEERAEIQ
-949 ERISG
+949 RLSG
-954 GRPLK
+954 GLELK
-959 DIVHAMVRAVSAD
+959 KIVHGMVEAVSAD
-972 DQLEAR
+972 RQMEVR
-978 EAAERT
+978 EAAERA
-984 GRNPEKAVRDL
+984 GRDPERAVRDL
-995 IEHALRPLAAAP
+995 IEQSVRPLAATP
-1007 KLRARLLEMRR
+1007 PLRARLLEMRR

-1027 GKDALLRAGAV
+1027 GTDELLRAGAV
-1038 VEDKESAEMTVRDWK
+1038 ADDEDAATETVRDWRR
-1053 QYIDDNRDEIA
+1053 YIAENRDEIA
-1064 ALSVAFGAGSQ
+1064 ALSVAFSAGSD
-1075 VPPGAAMRR
+1075 VPPGVAMDR
-1084 LEDVARSVARPP
+1084 LKDVVRSIARPP

-1101 DRLWS
+1101 DRLWK
-1106 AYEQLGEAV
+1106 AYEKVGEAV
-1115 MGEAR
+1115 TDGAQ
-1120 RKRTAADFLALI
+1120 RKHTVSDLLALL

-1140 ERGAPAPRLY
+1140 AQGAPAPRPH
-1150 EEVVEERYAAW
+1150 EELVRERYQAW
-1161 LSRQE
+1161 IARQE
-1166 QLGTRFTERQ
+1166 QAGARFTERQ
-1176 RWWLDRIVGATVQRV
+1176 RWWLDRIAAATAERV
-1191 RFDTADLDYAPFTT
+1191 RFDTADLDYAPFTSH
-1205 RNGTD
+1205 NGTD
-1210 GFLAEFGE
+1210 GFIAEFGGT
-1218 MRAEEIIDELD
+1218 RAEHIINELD

>member
-1 MSSAGGAPRNP
+1 MSSAGGAPQAP
-12 DPLLVRLARQSRNFG
+12 DPRLVRLAAQSRNFG

-38 YGCAA
+38 YGTAA
-43 ESHVFGDPNTSLIKS
+43 ESQVFSDPNTSLIKS
-58 RQFGESLA
+58 RQFAEAMA
-66 ADLVSRGRVRAEG
+66 ADLVSRARVRVEG
-79 SSQFD
+79 TTQFD
-84 RLKALDREGYLHGD
+84 RLRALDREGYLHGD
-98 MGKAFHEVRTLGN
+98 VGTAFHEVRTLGN
-111 DANHSGLDSADD
+111 EASHAGLDSADD
-123 AFRALRSCFRLGV
+123 AFRALRTCFRLGA

-147 QLSFVPPG
+147 QLPFVPPS
-155 PESTPAAAN
+155 PDHTPAAEN
-164 ERLRLD
+164 ERLLQD
-170 VAQARKALE
+170 VARARRELE
-179 EAKLSYQDQES
+179 EARLSYHDQAS
-190 QAQAEQAART
+190 QAQAEQAARS
-200 AAERELAQAQAEREE
+200 AVERELAQAQAEREE
-215 LARAVAAMQDQLKE
+215 LARSVAAMQHQLKE
-229 FQAAAEAAQASR
+229 FQAAAEATQLGRRHTAT
-241 SRAEA
+241 
-246 TDRATASAA
+246 TDRAAASVA

-279 RDRLDAMLTE
+279 RKRLDAMLTA
-289 AGWDVQN
+289 AGWDVQDGG
-296 AGADLNLYVQGD
+296 GANLNLHVQGD
-308 WRGSGVAVREVTTAR
+308 RRGNGVAVREVTTAR

-331 VERKLVGVIEAKRE
+331 VDRKLVGVIEAKRE

-351 AEEQADGYA
+351 AEAQADRYA
-360 DHLTDAQQRLA
+360 DHLTDAQQRLT

-387 TRFRSTLDPD
+387 TRFRSVLDPD

-406 HQPRTLGR
+406 HQPRTLAR
-414 WMRQS
+414 WVRQA

-429 ARLRLRLP
+429 ARLRRRMP

-448 ITAVRGVENSVALGK
+448 IEAVRGVENSLALGK
-463 GQQGMGQSRSLI
+463 GQQGMGQSRALV

-481 GKTYT
+481 GKTFT

-491 YRMLKYAR
+491 YRILKHAR
-499 AERVLFLVDRNN
+499 AERILFLVDRNN

-531 FADLFNVQR
+531 FADLYNVQR
-540 LGAEGMFVSSK
+540 LGAEGMFTSSK

-560 YMELTGKRLPVTVP
+560 YMELTGASFPGAE
-574 QGQGQGQGEEADLP
+574 QGDGDIGYDV
-588 YEVPGDI
+588 EVPGGI
-595 EVGYNPTIP
+595 EVGYNADIP

-646 FGYFNGNLVSEYT
+646 FGYFNANLVSEYS

-666 SVNVDFSVYEIET
+666 RVNVDFSVYEIET
-679 RITAEGGVIAHG
+679 RITAEGGVIAQG
-691 TVPVRDRRTRRQRY
+691 TIPVRDRRTRRQRY

-729 RTVIQTFRE
+729 RTVVQTFRD

-747 RAKHDPE
+747 RAKRHPDTGA
-754 SSELQWDEMYV
+754 LLWDEMYV

-796 TKITHAARNA
+796 AKITSAARNA
-806 AERLSQFRNLPQL
+806 AERLAAFRNLPDL
-819 RIAVTVDMIATGTD
+819 RVAVTVDMIATGTD

-838 CLVFL
+838 CLLFL

-869 RVTPGVGPKTRFV
+869 KVTPGVGPKTRFV

-894 VDAAPLERHTEKQI
+894 VDAAPLERHTDKQI

-939 QMTVDERAEV
+939 QMTDE
-949 ERISG
+949 ERTEIQRLSG
-954 GRPLK
+954 GLELTK
-959 DIVHAMVRAVSAD
+959 IVHEMVDAVSAD
-972 DQLEAR
+972 RQLEVR
-978 EAAERT
+978 EDAERA
-984 GRNPEKAVRDL
+984 GRDPERAVRDL
-995 IEHALRPLAAAP
+995 IERAVQPLAAQP
-1007 KLRARLLEMRR
+1007 PLRARLLEMRR

-1027 GKDALLRAGAV
+1027 GADELLRAGIV
-1038 VEDKESAEMTVRDWK
+1038 VDDKDTAAQTVRDWR
-1053 QYIDDNRDEIA
+1053 QYIADNRDEIA
-1064 ALSVAFGAGSQ
+1064 AMSIAFSVGSDVPPSVA
-1075 VPPGAAMRR
+1075 MNR
-1084 LEDVARSVARPP
+1084 LNDVARSIARPP

-1101 DRLWS
+1101 DKLWQ
-1106 AYEQLGEAV
+1106 AYEKLGEAATD
-1115 MGEAR
+1115 GTR
-1120 RKRTAADFLALI
+1120 RKHTASDLLALL

-1140 ERGAPAPRLY
+1140 ERGAPAPRPY
-1150 EEVVEERYAAW
+1150 EELVRERYQAW
-1161 LSRQE
+1161 IARQE
-1166 QLGTRFTERQ
+1166 QMGTRFTERQ
-1176 RWWLDRIVGATVQRV
+1176 RWWLDHIAAATAKRV
-1191 RFDTADLDYAPFTT
+1191 RFDTADLDYAPFTS

-1210 GFLAEFGE
+1210 GFIAEFGGT
-1218 MRAEEIIDELD
+1218 RAEHIITELD

>member
-1 MSSAGGAPRNP
+1 MSSAGGASQSP
-12 DPLLVRLARQSRNFG
+12 DPRLVRLARQSRNFG

-38 YGCAA
+38 YGTAA
-43 ESHVFGDPNTSLIKS
+43 ESHVFSDPNTSLIKS
-58 RQFGESLA
+58 RQFAEAMA
-66 ADLVSRGRVRAEG
+66 ADLVSRGRVRVEG
-79 SSQFD
+79 STQFD
-84 RLKALDREGYLHGD
+84 RLRALDREGYLHGD
-98 MGKAFHEVRTLGN
+98 VGTAFHEVRTLGN
-111 DANHSGLDSADD
+111 EASHAGLDSADD
-123 AFRALRSCFRLGV
+123 AFRALRTCFRLGT

-147 QLSFVPPG
+147 QLPFVPPS
-155 PESTPAAAN
+155 PDHTPAVEN
-164 ERLRLD
+164 ERLLQD
-170 VAQARKALE
+170 VARARRELE
-179 EAKLSYQDQES
+179 EARVSYHNQAS
-190 QAQAEQAART
+190 QAQAQQAAKS
-200 AAERELAQAQAEREE
+200 AVERELAQAQAEREE
-215 LARAVAAMQDQLKE
+215 LARAVAAMRSQLEE
-229 FQAAAEAAQASR
+229 FQAAAEATQLGRRHAS
-241 SRAEA
+241 A
-246 TDRATASAA
+246 TDRAAASAA

-279 RDRLDAMLTE
+279 RKRLDAMLTA
-289 AGWDVQN
+289 AGWDVQDS
-296 AGADLNLYVQGD
+296 GADLNLHVQGD
-308 WRGSGVAVREVTTAR
+308 RRGNGVAVREVTTAR

-331 VERKLVGVIEAKRE
+331 VDRRLVGVIEAKRE

-351 AEEQADGYA
+351 AEAQADRYA
-360 DHLTDAQQRLA
+360 DHPTDAQQRLN

-387 TRFRSTLDPD
+387 TRFRSVLDPD
-397 SRTRRIFSF
+397 SRTRRVFSF
-406 HQPRTLGR
+406 HQPRTLAR
-414 WMRQS
+414 WVRQA

-429 ARLRLRLP
+429 ARLRYRMP

-448 ITAVRGVENSVALGK
+448 VEAVRGVENSLALGK
-463 GQQGMGQSRSLI
+463 GQQGMGQSRALV

-481 GKTYT
+481 GKTFT

-491 YRMLKYAR
+491 YRILKHAR

-531 FADLFNVQR
+531 FADLYNVQR

-560 YMELTGKRLPVTVP
+560 YMELTGASLPSN
-574 QGQGQGQGEEADLP
+574 GREDREEGDIG
-588 YEVPGDI
+588 YDVEVPGGI
-595 EVGYNPTIP
+595 EVGYNPDIP
-604 PESFDLIVVDE
+604 PEAFDLIIVDE

-646 FGYFNGNLVSEYT
+646 FGYFNGNLVSEYS

-666 SVNVDFSVYEIET
+666 RVNVDFSVYEIAT
-679 RITAEGGVIAHG
+679 RITAEGGVIAQG
-691 TVPVRDRRTRRQRY
+691 TIPVRDRRTRRQRY
-705 EDIDEDIE
+705 EDIDEDFE

-729 RTVIQTFRE
+729 RTVVQTFHD

-747 RAKHDPE
+747 RAKHDPATGA
-754 SSELQWDEMYV
+754 LLRDEMYV

-777 AEEIVEVIRDVF
+777 AEEIVEVVRDVF

-796 TKITHAARNA
+796 AKITSAARNA
-806 AERLSQFRNLPQL
+806 AERLAAFRNLPDL

-838 CLVFL
+838 CLLFL

-869 RVTPGVGPKTRFV
+869 KVTPGVGPKTRFV

-894 VDAAPLERHTEKQI
+894 VDAAPLERHTDKQI

-930 AARLAKLDI
+930 AARLSKLDI
-939 QMTVDERAEV
+939 QMTDE
-949 ERISG
+949 ERTEIQRLSG
-954 GRPLK
+954 GLELTK
-959 DIVHAMVRAVSAD
+959 IVHGMVEAVSAD
-972 DQLEAR
+972 RQLEVR

-984 GRNPEKAVRDL
+984 GRDPERAVRDL
-995 IEHALRPLAAAP
+995 IERAVQPLAAQP
-1007 KLRARLLEMRR
+1007 PLRARLLEMRR

-1027 GKDALLRAGAV
+1027 GADELLRAGAV
-1038 VEDKESAEMTVRDWK
+1038 VDDEDTAARTVRDWRR
-1053 QYIDDNRDEIA
+1053 YIDDHRDEIA
-1064 ALSVAFGAGSQ
+1064 AMSIAFSAGSD
-1075 VPPGAAMRR
+1075 VPPGVAMNR
-1084 LEDVARSVARPP
+1084 LNDVARSIARPP

-1101 DRLWS
+1101 DRLWQ
-1106 AYEQLGEAV
+1106 AYEKLGEAV
-1115 MGEAR
+1115 TDGTR
-1120 RKRTAADFLALI
+1120 RTHAAPDLLALL

-1140 ERGAPAPRLY
+1140 ERGAPAPRPY
-1150 EEVVEERYAAW
+1150 AAVVRERYQAW
-1161 LSRQE
+1161 IFRQE
-1166 QLGTRFTERQ
+1166 QLGNRFTERQ
-1176 RWWLDRIVGATVQRV
+1176 RWWLDRIAEATGKGV
-1191 RFDTADLDYAPFTT
+1191 RFDTADLDYAPFTS

-1210 GFLAEFGE
+1210 GFIAEFGGA
-1218 MRAEEIIDELD
+1218 RAEHIITELD

>member
-1 MSSAGGAPRNP
+1 MSSAGGASRTP
-12 DPLLVRLARQSRNFG
+12 DPRLVRLAGQSRNFG

-38 YGCAA
+38 YGSSA
-43 ESHVFGDPNTSLIKS
+43 ESHVFTDPNTSLIKS
-58 RQFGESLA
+58 RQFAEALA
-66 ADLVSRGRVRAEG
+66 EDLVSRGRVRVEG
-79 SSQFD
+79 GTQFD
-84 RLKALDREGYLHGD
+84 RLRALDREGYLHGD
-98 MGKAFHEVRTLGN
+98 VGTAFHEVRTLGN
-111 DANHSGLDSADD
+111 EANHSGLDSADD
-123 AFRALRSCFRLGV
+123 AFRALRTCFRLGV

-147 QLSFVPPG
+147 QLTFVPPS
-155 PESTPAAAN
+155 PDRTPAADN
-164 ERLRLD
+164 ERLLLD
-170 VAQARKALE
+170 VEQARKELE
-179 EAKLSYQDQES
+179 EARLSYRDQAS
-190 QAQAEQAART
+190 QAEAEQAARA
-200 AAERELAQAQAEREE
+200 AAERELARARAEREDM
-215 LARAVAAMQDQLKE
+215 ARAVAAMQDQLAQ
-229 FQAAAEAAQASR
+229 FQSAAEAEQAGR
-241 SRAEA
+241 SRADA
-246 TDRATASAA
+246 TDRAAASAA

-279 RDRLDAMLTE
+279 RKRLDEMLAA

-296 AGADLNLYVQGD
+296 AGADQNLHAQGD
-308 WRGSGVAVREVTTAR
+308 WRGNGVAVREVTTAK

-331 VERKLVGVIEAKRE
+331 VDRKLVGVIEAKRE

-351 AEEQADGYA
+351 AEGQADRYA
-360 DHLTDAQQRLA
+360 DHLTSAQERLN

-406 HQPRTLGR
+406 HQPRTLAR
-414 WMRQS
+414 WMRQAD
-419 EEDEQAPSYR
+419 EDMQAPSYR
-429 ARLRLRLP
+429 ARLRDRMP

-448 ITAVRGVENSVALGK
+448 IKAVRGVEDSVAYGK
-463 GQQGMGQSRSLI
+463 GQQGMGQSRSLV

-481 GKTYT
+481 GKTFT

-491 YRMLKYAR
+491 YRMIKHAR

-511 LGAQAFAEFENFRT
+511 LGAQAFAEFENFKT

-531 FADLFNVQR
+531 FADLYNVQR
-540 LGAEGMFVSSK
+540 LGAEGMLPSSK

-560 YMELTGKRLPVTVP
+560 YMELTGVSLPNADRDAD
-574 QGQGQGQGEEADLP
+574 GEDVS
-588 YEVPGDI
+588 YDVDVPGGI
-595 EVGYNPTIP
+595 EVGYNATIP
-604 PESFDLIVVDE
+604 PEAFDLIIVDE

-646 FGYFNGNLVSEYT
+646 FGYFNGNLVSEYS

-666 SVNVDFSVYEIET
+666 RVNVDFSVYEIET
-679 RITAEGGVIAHG
+679 RITAEGGVIARG
-691 TVPVRDRRTRRQRY
+691 TIPVRDRRTRRQRY
-705 EDIDEDIE
+705 EDIAEDIE
-713 YGANQVG
+713 YGAKQVG

-729 RTVIQTFRE
+729 RTVVQTFHD

-747 RAKHDPE
+747 RAKHDKATGA
-754 SSELQWDEMYV
+754 LRWDEMYV

-796 TKITHAARNA
+796 AKITSAASNA
-806 AERLSQFRNLPQL
+806 AERLANFRNLPQM

-838 CLVFL
+838 CLLFL

-855 KGRGARTLSLTDFE
+855 KGRGARTLTLTEFE
-869 RVTPGVGPKTRFV
+869 KVTPGVGPKTRFV

-894 VDAAPLERHTEKQI
+894 IDAAPLERHTDKQI

-939 QMTVDERAEV
+939 QMTGEERAEV
-949 ERISG
+949 ARLSG
-954 GRPLK
+954 GRELK
-959 DIVHAMVRAVSAD
+959 DIVQKMVKAVSAD
-972 DQLEAR
+972 EQLDAR
-978 EAAERT
+978 EAAERA
-984 GRNPEKAVRDL
+984 GRNPERAVRDL
-995 IEHALRPLAAAP
+995 IEEAIKPLAAQPA
-1007 KLRARLLEMRR
+1007 LRSRLLEMRR

-1027 GKDALLRAGAV
+1027 GVDELLRAGGV
-1038 VEDKESAEMTVRDWK
+1038 VDDKEAATETVRSWR
-1053 QYIDDNRDEIA
+1053 QYIDDNRDKIA
-1064 ALSVAFGAGSQ
+1064 AMSLAFSAGSD
-1075 VPPGAAMRR
+1075 VRPGDAMRQ
-1084 LEDVARSVARPP
+1084 LKDVARSIARPP

-1101 DRLWS
+1101 DRLWRS
-1106 AYEQLGEAV
+1106 YEQLGEATLDEV
-1115 MGEAR
+1115 R
-1120 RKRTAADFLALI
+1120 RRHTAADLLSLL

-1140 ERGAPAPRLY
+1140 ERGAPAPRPYAEL
-1150 EEVVEERYAAW
+1150 VEERYAAW
-1161 LSRQE
+1161 IARQE
-1166 QLGTRFTERQ
+1166 QMGTRFTERQ
-1176 RWWLDRIVGATVQRV
+1176 RWWLDRIAVATAGSV
-1191 RFDTADLDYAPFTT
+1191 RFDTADLDYDPFAK

-1218 MRAEEIIDELD
+1218 TRAEQIIEELD

>member
-1 MSSAGGAPRNP
+1 M
-12 DPLLVRLARQSRNFG
+12 
-27 FLLPHLPLLVA
+27 
-38 YGCAA
+38 
-43 ESHVFGDPNTSLIKS
+43 
-58 RQFGESLA
+58 A
-66 ADLVSRGRVRAEG
+66 ADLVSRARVRVEG
-79 SSQFD
+79 STQFD
-84 RLKALDREGYLHGD
+84 RLRALDREGYLHGD
-98 MGKAFHEVRTLGN
+98 VGTAFHEVRALGN

-123 AFRALRSCFRLGV
+123 AFRALRTCFRLGT

-147 QLSFVPPG
+147 QLPFVPPS
-155 PESTPAAAN
+155 PDSVPAAEN
-164 ERLRLD
+164 ERLLQD
-170 VAQARKALE
+170 VAQARKDLE
-179 EAKLSYQDQES
+179 EARVSYRDQAS

-200 AAERELAQAQAEREE
+200 AVERELAQAQAEREE
-215 LARAVAAMQDQLKE
+215 LARAVAAMQGRLKE
-229 FQAAAEAAQASR
+229 FQAAAEATQVGR
-241 SRAEA
+241 RRAGA
-246 TDRATASAA
+246 ADRAAASAA

-279 RDRLDAMLTE
+279 RKRLDAMLVA
-289 AGWDVQN
+289 AGWDVQSG
-296 AGADLNLYVQGD
+296 GADLNLHVQGD
-308 WRGSGVAVREVTTAR
+308 RRGNGVAVREVTTAR

-331 VERKLVGVIEAKRE
+331 VDRKLVGVIEAKRE

-351 AEEQADGYA
+351 AEAQADGYA
-360 DHLTDAQQRLA
+360 DHLTDAQQRLS

-387 TRFRSTLDPD
+387 TRFRSVLDPD

-406 HQPRTLGR
+406 HQPRTLAR
-414 WMRQS
+414 WVRQA

-429 ARLRLRLP
+429 ARLRRRMP

-448 ITAVRGVENSVALGK
+448 IQAVREVENSVALGK
-463 GQQGMGQSRSLI
+463 GQQGMGQSRSLV

-481 GKTYT
+481 GKTFT

-491 YRMLKYAR
+491 YRMLKHAR

-511 LGAQAFAEFENFRT
+511 LGVQAFAEFENFKT

-531 FADLFNVQR
+531 FADLYNVQR
-540 LGAEGMFVSSK
+540 LGAEGMFASSK

-560 YMELTGKRLPVTVP
+560 YMELTGASLPGTERQDGDIDYDV
-574 QGQGQGQGEEADLP
+574 D
-588 YEVPGDI
+588 VPGGI
-595 EVGYNPTIP
+595 EVGYNADIP
-604 PESFDLIVVDE
+604 PEAFDLIVVDE

-646 FGYFNGNLVSEYT
+646 FGYFNGNLVSEYS

-666 SVNVDFSVYEIET
+666 RVNVDFSVYEIET
-679 RITAEGGVIAHG
+679 RITTEGGVIAHG
-691 TVPVRDRRTRRQRY
+691 TIPVRDRRTRRQRY

-720 VGVISKDQL
+720 AGVISKDQL
-729 RTVIQTFRE
+729 RTVVQTFHD

-747 RAKHDPE
+747 RAKRD
-754 SSELQWDEMYV
+754 SATGTLRWDEMYV

-796 TKITHAARNA
+796 AKITSAARNA
-806 AERLSQFRNLPQL
+806 AERLSAFRNLPEL

-838 CLVFL
+838 CLLFL

-869 RVTPGVGPKTRFV
+869 KVTPGVGPKTRFV

-894 VDAAPLERHTEKQI
+894 VDAAPLERHTDKQI

-939 QMTVDERAEV
+939 QMTDEERAEI
-949 ERISG
+949 RRLSG
-954 GRPLK
+954 GQELTK
-959 DIVHAMVRAVSAD
+959 IVHGMVDAVSAD
-972 DQLEAR
+972 RQLEVR
-978 EAAERT
+978 EAAERA
-984 GRNPEKAVRDL
+984 GRDPERAVRDL
-995 IEHALRPLAAAP
+995 IEQAVQPLAAQP
-1007 KLRARLLEMRR
+1007 PLRARLLEMRR

-1027 GKDALLRAGAV
+1027 GADELLRAGAAV
-1038 VEDKESAEMTVRDWK
+1038 DDKDTATATVRDWR
-1053 QYIDDNRDEIA
+1053 QYIADNRDEIA
-1064 ALSVAFGAGSQ
+1064 AMSLAFSAGSD
-1075 VPPGAAMRR
+1075 VPPGVAMNR
-1084 LEDVARSVARPP
+1084 LKDVARSIARPP

-1101 DRLWS
+1101 DRLWA
-1106 AYEQLGEAV
+1106 AYEKVGETV
-1115 MGEAR
+1115 VDEAR
-1120 RKRTAADFLALI
+1120 RKHTASDLLALL

-1140 ERGAPAPRLY
+1140 ERGAPAPRPY
-1150 EEVVEERYAAW
+1150 EELVRERYQAW
-1161 LSRQE
+1161 IARQE

-1176 RWWLDRIVGATVQRV
+1176 RWWLDRIAAATAERV
-1191 RFDTADLDYAPFTT
+1191 RFDTADLDYAPFTSH
-1205 RNGTD
+1205 NGTD
-1210 GFLAEFGE
+1210 GFIAEFGGT
-1218 MRAEEIIDELD
+1218 RAEHIITELD

>member
-1 MSSAGGAPRNP
+1 MSSAGGASQAP
-12 DPLLVRLARQSRNFG
+12 DPRLVRLAGQSRNFG

-38 YGCAA
+38 YGTAA
-43 ESHVFGDPNTSLIKS
+43 ESHVFSDPNTSLIKS
-58 RQFGESLA
+58 RQFAEAMA
-66 ADLVSRGRVRAEG
+66 ADLVSRGRVRVEG
-79 SSQFD
+79 STQFD
-84 RLKALDREGYLHGD
+84 RLRALDKEGYLHGD
-98 MGKAFHEVRTLGN
+98 VGTAFHEVRTLGN
-111 DANHSGLDSADD
+111 GATHAGLDSADD
-123 AFRALRSCFRLGV
+123 AFRALRTCFRLAV

-147 QLSFVPPG
+147 QLPFVPPS
-155 PESTPAAAN
+155 PDRTPAAEN
-164 ERLRLD
+164 ERLLQD
-170 VAQARKALE
+170 VAQARRDLE
-179 EAKLSYQDQES
+179 EARLSYHDQAS

-200 AAERELAQAQAEREE
+200 AVERELAQAQAEREE
-215 LARAVAAMQDQLKE
+215 LARAVSAMQDQLKE
-229 FQAAAEAAQASR
+229 FQAAAEATR
-241 SRAEA
+241 IGRRRADR
-246 TDRATASAA
+246 TDRAAASAA

-279 RDRLDAMLTE
+279 RERLDAMLRA

-296 AGADLNLYVQGD
+296 GGANLNLHVQGD
-308 WRGSGVAVREVTTAR
+308 RRGNGVAVREVTTAK

-331 VERKLVGVIEAKRE
+331 VDRKLVGVIEAKRE

-351 AEEQADGYA
+351 AEAQADRYA
-360 DHLTDAQQRLA
+360 DHLTDAQQRLN

-387 TRFRSTLDPD
+387 TRFRSVLDPD

-406 HQPRTLGR
+406 HQPRTLAR
-414 WMRQS
+414 WIRQA

-429 ARLRLRLP
+429 ARLRWRMP
-437 ELDERPLRPAQ
+437 DLDERPLRPAQ
-448 ITAVRGVENSVALGK
+448 VKAVRGVEDSVALGK
-463 GQQGMGQSRSLI
+463 GQHGMGQSRSLV

-481 GKTYT
+481 GKTFT

-511 LGAQAFAEFENFRT
+511 LGVQAFAEFENFKT

-531 FADLFNVQR
+531 FADLYNVQR
-540 LGAEGMFVSSK
+540 LGAEGIFASSK

-560 YMELTGKRLPVTVP
+560 YMELTGASLP
-574 QGQGQGQGEEADLP
+574 GSDRGDGEID
-588 YEVPGDI
+588 YDVDVPGGI
-595 EVGYNPTIP
+595 EVGYNADIP
-604 PESFDLIVVDE
+604 PEAFDLIVVDE

-624 RSVLEYFDAPIVGL
+624 RSVLEYFDAPIIGL

-646 FGYFNGNLVSEYT
+646 FGYFNGNLVSEYS

-666 SVNVDFSVYEIET
+666 RVNVDFSVYEIET

-691 TVPVRDRRTRRQRY
+691 TIPVRDRRTRRQRY

-713 YGANQVG
+713 YGASQVG

-729 RTVIQTFRE
+729 RTVVQTFRD

-747 RAKHDPE
+747 RAKHDPATGA
-754 SSELQWDEMYV
+754 LRWDEMYV

-789 GKGNDFC
+789 GRGNAFC
-796 TKITHAARNA
+796 AKITSAARNA
-806 AERLSQFRNLPQL
+806 SERLAAFRNLPEL

-838 CLVFL
+838 CLLFL

-869 RVTPGVGPKTRFV
+869 KVTPGVGPKTRFV

-894 VDAAPLERHTEKQI
+894 VDAAPLERHTDKQI

-939 QMTVDERAEV
+939 QMTDEERVEV
-949 ERISG
+949 QRLSG
-954 GRPLK
+954 GLELTK
-959 DIVHAMVRAVSAD
+959 IVHGMVDAVSAD
-972 DQLEAR
+972 RQLEAR
-978 EAAERT
+978 EAAERA
-984 GRNPEKAVRDL
+984 GRDPERAVRDL
-995 IEHALRPLAAAP
+995 IEQAVQPLAATP
-1007 KLRARLLEMRR
+1007 PLRARLLEMRR

-1027 GKDALLRAGAV
+1027 GADELLRAGAAV
-1038 VEDKESAEMTVRDWK
+1038 DDKDAAAETVRDWRR
-1053 QYIDDNRDEIA
+1053 YIAENRDEIA
-1064 ALSVAFGAGSQ
+1064 AMSVAFSASSD
-1075 VPPGAAMRR
+1075 VPPGVAMDR
-1084 LEDVARSVARPP
+1084 LYDVARSIARPP

-1101 DRLWS
+1101 DRLWK
-1106 AYEQLGEAV
+1106 AYEKLGEAV
-1115 MGEAR
+1115 TDGAT
-1120 RKRTAADFLALI
+1120 RKHTASDLLSLL

-1140 ERGAPAPRLY
+1140 AQGAPAPRPY
-1150 EEVVEERYAAW
+1150 EELVRERYQAW
-1161 LSRQE
+1161 IARQE
-1166 QLGTRFTERQ
+1166 QQGARFTERQ
-1176 RWWLDRIVGATVQRV
+1176 RWWLDRIAAATAERV
-1191 RFDTADLDYAPFTT
+1191 RFDTADLDYAPFTS

-1210 GFLAEFGE
+1210 GFLAEFGGT
-1218 MRAEEIIDELD
+1218 RAEHIINELD